1 MVEKAGV
8 LPSDTILEIGPGTG
22 NMTVKLLEKCKK
34 VIALEV
40 DERMVAEVQKRVMG
54 TPLKHKLTIINKD
67 ALKAELPFFDLVV
80 ANLPYAISSPITF
93 KLLLHRPMFRVAVL
107 MFQKEFADRLVAQ
120 PGDKIYSR
128 LSVAV
133 QSLARVDR
141 ILKVGKNNF
150 KPPPKVESTV
160 VRIEPRRPPLPIN
173 FTEWDSMLRICF
185 GRKNRIMKAEFTN
198 KKVLETLEKNFQ
210 THCSLQNK
218 SLPMDFDFKE
228 LIIEAVES
236 SDMAEKRARQMDL
249 DDFMKLLAAFNE
261 RGIHFA

>member
-107 MFQKEFADRLVAQ
+107 MFQKEFADRLGIGSILWEFGHEISCCFIWTAC
-120 PGDKIYSR
+120 YS
-128 LSVAV
+128 
-133 QSLARVDR
+133 
-141 ILKVGKNNF
+141 
-150 KPPPKVESTV
+150 
-160 VRIEPRRPPLPIN
+160 
-173 FTEWDSMLRICF
+173 
-185 GRKNRIMKAEFTN
+185 
-198 KKVLETLEKNFQ
+198 
-210 THCSLQNK
+210 
-218 SLPMDFDFKE
+218 
-228 LIIEAVES
+228 
-236 SDMAEKRARQMDL
+236 
-249 DDFMKLLAAFNE
+249 
-261 RGIHFA
+261 